1 VSTSKSQWRDYAD
14 YVRGSSN
21 LNNQGYR
28 YKYGYRTLMVYLME
42 SRVANYQSEDLW
54 RAPCYPFHGM
64 KMGMDTFCQF
74 MTDLSYGDQIGLVD
88 YAVEA
93 RIETGLNEDGADATV
108 DLGADLMSTRYQDVN
123 TIQKHKQAGHY
134 SSNTATGDGI
144 QKGIELLNSNGR
156 YGAQK
161 AILLM
166 TDGVPNISPSGF
178 NLPSDWNWNEL
189 LDYDGNGSAD
199 YTTSSRSAQYAL
211 YQAKLAA
218 DNDIVIHTLCVGAGA
233 DTDLLKAISKISGG
247 YDIVVPAGTSVTAQ
261 ESLLRE
267 AFGVLAGQVPPARL
281 VVSAE

>member
-1 VSTSKSQWRDYAD
+1 
-14 YVRGSSN
+14 
-21 LNNQGYR
+21 
-28 YKYGYRTLMVYLME
+28 
-42 SRVANYQSEDLW
+42 
-54 RAPCYPFHGM
+54 
-64 KMGMDTFCQF
+64 MGMDTFCQF